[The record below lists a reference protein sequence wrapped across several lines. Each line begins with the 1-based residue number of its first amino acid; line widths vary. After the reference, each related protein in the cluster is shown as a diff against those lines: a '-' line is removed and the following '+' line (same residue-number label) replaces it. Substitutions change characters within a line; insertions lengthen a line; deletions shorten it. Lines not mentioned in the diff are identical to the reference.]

1 MCEGLKSCD
10 RVSHKSQKQSFQR
23 PFRCLGVFLFQ
34 IFVTKSCWETL
45 GWSRKV
51 FLKNNHE
58 AISCIFHC
66 VTVSYHM
73 WHVTVSYHRASW
85 RNGRIGICTIIF
97 CPKQKQ
103 SRLISFDQKYL
114 VVATFL
120 VPSLRFFSYCHLG
133 VNKHPTHLNPILK
146 WPITNHHSVMMKTM
160 IGNHRSVV
168 SSFPLTMLLVK
179 RKRLMKIWERAMS
192 QARSRLSLFVLIT
205 SQMWSLTGHKNHHF
219 PITSGMK
226 NNPREDFEESGDF
239 HPFSKYWPNHKPRKS
254 GLARKVRENG
264 SDFRKGG
271 SREGENYHKSVLSLP
286 PLLPPHPLVSPALLA
301 FLKYKMLFWGS
312 RKIYICTWR
321 DPLVCWVM
329 PA

>member
-103 SRLISFDQKYL
+103 SRLISVDQKYL

-120 VPSLRFFSYCHLG
+120 VPSLQLSSIGCQWTSNSSQSYSQMANNKSSLGHDENNDRESQVCCLFLSSNYVACKTKKAHENLRKCHVTGQIPSFLICPDHKPDVISDWAQESPLSNHKWDEEQPQTG
-133 VNKHPTHLNPILK
+133 LRGFGGKWSLPSLLQIL
-146 WPITNHHSVMMKTM
+146 TQ
-160 IGNHRSVV
+160 
-168 SSFPLTMLLVK
+168 
-179 RKRLMKIWERAMS
+179 S
-192 QARSRLSLFVLIT
+192 QATEIWIG
-205 SQMWSLTGHKNHHF
+205 Q
-219 PITSGMK
+219 
-226 NNPREDFEESGDF
+226 
-239 HPFSKYWPNHKPRKS
+239 KS
-254 GLARKVRENG
+254 
-264 SDFRKGG
+264 
-271 SREGENYHKSVLSLP
+271 
-286 PLLPPHPLVSPALLA
+286 
-301 FLKYKMLFWGS
+301 
-312 RKIYICTWR
+312 
-321 DPLVCWVM
+321 
-329 PA
+329 